1 MHSIVRESRCFVK
14 CISSAQN
21 VHLPYLYA
29 CIRTGFGISINA
41 QPPNH
46 GRDFALTIASWVIAK
61 RARRARGF
69 IAALDRDLQL
79 LVLEEALSASSK
91 DILSGILPCS
101 ITLVAALD
109 RDL

>member
-1 MHSIVRESRCFVK
+1 LRSSRDK
-14 CISSAQN
+14 
-21 VHLPYLYA
+21 
-29 CIRTGFGISINA
+29 GGI
-41 QPPNH
+41 P
-46 GRDFALTIASWVIAK
+46 W
-61 RARRARGF
+61 F

-109 RDL
+109 RDLQIRVLEKALYGPHQKISSEWDNF